1 MWAKM
6 SVELHDTIL
15 SKVVTVSVMQNKN
28 VVYFSDFSRKYT
40 IKFNDLNIVS
50 KKRKFW
56 GIIILSNRSKIL

>member
-1 MWAKM
+1 M

-50 KKRKFW
+50 KKRKF
-56 GIIILSNRSKIL
+56 

>member
-1 MWAKM
+1 M

-50 KKRKFW
+50 KKT
-56 GIIILSNRSKIL
+56 KILRNNNSK